1 MHSEPFRPFR
11 HKVCQVVRQHEVAF
25 WPFAPNTCSVPPGGC
40 ASRLECIP
48 FSNLQRTTVLYSY
61 PPYFDDDPFKIYDR
75 ILDGKI
81 TWPKYTDPVAK
92 YVPFAFE

>member
-1 MHSEPFRPFR
+1 LF
-11 HKVCQVVRQHEVAF
+11 
-25 WPFAPNTCSVPPGGC
+25 
-40 ASRLECIP
+40 
-48 FSNLQRTTVLYSY
+48 SY

-92 YVPFAFE
+92 YVHFAETVFWATPESFILTVVNIYY

>member
-1 MHSEPFRPFR
+1 MKLRRTYQKTVPFLGATLYLQ
-11 HKVCQVVRQHEVAF
+11 HTVVLH
-25 WPFAPNTCSVPPGGC
+25 
-40 ASRLECIP
+40 
-48 FSNLQRTTVLYSY
+48 SY

-92 YVPFAFE
+92 YVHFAFVLFKT